1 VKTLSKETQSSTAA
15 AAVASADVHGASS
28 TYNRILRVLFGVFT
42 CLYEFFSFVTT
53 KVVHWAVIF
62 GTSFHSRVIVPTAV
76 FIFALVSFLSGVFV
90 KMRDYLRVKSHA
102 AMVTIAHFRANR
114 FALAVSLLA
123 VTLTLIATTFYGVGI
138 KITADGK
145 ELGYMYS
152 RDEYNEA
159 LRFVE
164 ERATEILGRP
174 YSVTV
179 PVKFE
184 LGIVPRENVISKDA
198 LRSFFFSKIDEISA
212 LYALTVDGEVV
223 GASRNREVLQGI
235 IDELLYTNDPNVRAH
250 FAQDVQIS
258 QRYVDSSKLI
268 SYDEIREKLTSTIH
282 TAKQYTIQPGDT
294 LDIIAKANGM
304 TKEELLDLNPSL
316 TSKNLRAGKQV
327 TVAKE
332 VPFLSV
338 EAIRRVE
345 YNESIPF
352 ETKQV
357 EDATIYKGSTKVVTA
372 GRVGTRKIV
381 ADVTYVDNKE
391 VSREILS
398 STVTQQPV
406 TKVVHVGTKPRP
418 KTVATGRLSRPIS
431 GGIIS
436 SNYGMRRGS
445 MHKGVDFAAKTGTR
459 ISAADGG
466 TVTWAGWKRGG
477 WGYLVVINHGNGIET
492 YYAHNS
498 KVTVRVGQKV
508 AKGEQIAKMGSTGNS
523 SGPHVHFEVHVNGRY
538 VNPWKYIK

>member
-1 VKTLSKETQSSTAA
+1 MQRDELSSQSTAVA
-15 AAVASADVHGASS
+15 ADANDIGFAPSHNRIYALLCGFFAFLHDFFTFIFLQIVHAAV
-28 TYNRILRVLFGVFT
+28 N
-42 CLYEFFSFVTT
+42 
-53 KVVHWAVIF
+53 F
-62 GTSFHSRVIVPTAV
+62 GTTFHSRVIVPTMV
-76 FIFALVSFLSGVFV
+76 FIFALASIFSALLTRTRDRLRIRFHTATVAFESFRS
-90 KMRDYLRVKSHA
+90 
-102 AMVTIAHFRANR
+102 NR
-114 FALAVSLLA
+114 FAIAVSLFA
-123 VTLTLIATTFYGVGI
+123 IAITVIVSTFYSVGI
-138 KITADGK
+138 KITVDGE
-145 ELGYMYS
+145 ELGYMDS
-152 RDEYNEA
+152 REEYNTA
-159 LRFVE
+159 IRFVE
-164 ERATEILGRP
+164 DRATEILGRP

-184 LGIVPRENVISKDA
+184 LGIVSRDKVVSNEVVHEY
-198 LRSFFFSKIDEISA
+198 FFSKINEISS
-212 LYALTVDGEVV
+212 LYAITVDGEVV
-223 GASRNREVLQGI
+223 GASHSRELLQSML
-235 IDELLYTNDPNVRAH
+235 DELLYTNDPNVKAR
-250 FAQDVQIS
+250 FSQDVQIT
-258 QRYVDSSKLI
+258 QQFVDASKLI
-268 SYDEIREKLTSTIH
+268 SYAEIRAKLTSKIH
-282 TAKQYTIQPGDT
+282 SSKEYTIKSGDT
-294 LDIIAKANGM
+294 LDKIAKANGM
-304 TKEELLDLNPSL
+304 TVDELRELNPKL
-316 TSKNLRAGKQV
+316 TSKNLRAGKSV

-345 YNESIPF
+345 YNEDIPF

-357 EDATIYKGSTKVVTA
+357 EDSSIYKGSSKVVTQ
-372 GRVGTRKIV
+372 GKVGTRKVV

-391 VSREILS
+391 VSRDILS
-398 STVTQQPV
+398 STVTAQPV
-406 TKVVHVGTKPRP
+406 TKVVHVGTKARP
-418 KTVATGRLSRPIS
+418 KTVATGKLGRPIS

-466 TVTWAGWKRGG
+466 TVTWAGWKSGG

-498 KVTVRVGQKV
+498 RVTVKVGQKV

>member
-1 VKTLSKETQSSTAA
+1 MSEEKELHELSSAASVAAPAPLFVPSQSKIF
-15 AAVASADVHGASS
+15 AVLCGIFAFIYELISAITTKIVHG
-28 TYNRILRVLFGVFT
+28 
-42 CLYEFFSFVTT
+42 
-53 KVVHWAVIF
+53 AVIF
-62 GTSFHSRVIVPTAV
+62 GTVFHSRIIIPSTV
-76 FIFALVSFLSGVFV
+76 FMAAAYTILSAILTRF
-90 KMRDYLRVKSHA
+90 RDFFKIRAHSANVAIS
-102 AMVTIAHFRANR
+102 HFRSNR

-123 VTLTLIATTFYGVGI
+123 VTFIIIASTFYSTGI
-138 KITADGK
+138 RIIADGE

-152 RDEYNEA
+152 REEYDTA
-159 LRFVE
+159 LSLVE
-164 ERATEILGRP
+164 ERASEILGRP

-179 PVKFE
+179 PVHFE
-184 LGIVPRENVISKDA
+184 IAIVPREKVISKDA
-198 LRSFFFSKIDEISA
+198 LRSYFFSRIEEVSA
-212 LYALTVDGEVV
+212 LYALTVDGEVI
-223 GASRNREVLQGI
+223 GASRNKDVLQGI
-235 IDELLYTNDPNVRAH
+235 IDDLLYSNDPAVKAH
-250 FAQDVQIS
+250 FTQDVQIT
-258 QRYVDSSKLI
+258 QKYVDSSKLI

-282 TAKQYTIQPGDT
+282 SSKQYTIRPGDT
-294 LDIIAKANGM
+294 LDSIAKENGM
-304 TKEELLDLNPSL
+304 TRAELLELNPSL
-316 TSKNLRAGKQV
+316 SSRNLRAGKKV

-338 EAIRRVE
+338 EAVRRVE
-345 YNESIPF
+345 YTETIPF

-357 EDATIYKGSTKVVTA
+357 EDATIYKGSSKVVTQ
-372 GRVGTRKIV
+372 GKVGTRKVV

-391 VSREILS
+391 VSRDILS
-398 STVTQQPV
+398 STVVSQPV

-418 KTVATGRLSRPIS
+418 KTVATGTLSRPVS
-431 GGIIS
+431 GCIIS

-445 MHKGVDFAAKTGTR
+445 MHKGVDFAGKTGTR

-498 KVTVRVGQKV
+498 RVTVKVGQKV

>member
-1 VKTLSKETQSSTAA
+1 MSNETHLS
-15 AAVASADVHGASS
+15 ASATASVAMAGSGSTPVH
-28 TYNRILRVLFGVFT
+28 NRIYNVLCGILAFFYELFSAVLF
-42 CLYEFFSFVTT
+42 
-53 KVVHWAVIF
+53 KVIHFAVIF
-62 GTSFHSRVIVPTAV
+62 GTGFHSRIIVPSTV
-76 FIFALVSFLSGVFV
+76 FLFAFASIVSSEFV
-90 KMRDYLRVKSHA
+90 KARDFIRVKSHTVTV
-102 AMVTIAHFRANR
+102 AMARFRANR

-123 VTLTLIATTFYGVGI
+123 ITLTLIASTFYGVGI
-138 KITADGK
+138 KIIANGE

-164 ERATEILGRP
+164 NRASEILGRP

-179 PVKFE
+179 PVRFE
-184 LGIVPRENVISKDA
+184 LGIVPREKVISKNA
-198 LRSFFFSKIDEISA
+198 LRSYFFSGIEEVSQ
-212 LYALTVDGEVV
+212 LYALMVDGEVI
-223 GASRNREVLQGI
+223 GASRNREVLQGM
-235 IDELLYTNDPNVRAH
+235 IDDLLYTNDPTVRAH
-250 FAQDVQIS
+250 FAQDVQIV

-268 SYDEIREKLTSTIH
+268 SYDEIREKLTSQIH
-282 TAKQYTIQPGDT
+282 SSKEYTIRSGDT
-294 LDIIAKANGM
+294 IDRIAKENGM
-304 TKEELLDLNPSL
+304 TTSELLKLNPSL
-316 TSKNLRAGKQV
+316 SSRNLRAGKKV

-338 EAIRRVE
+338 EAVRRVE
-345 YNESIPF
+345 YTENIPY
-352 ETKQV
+352 ETKKV
-357 EDATIYKGSTKVVTA
+357 EDASIYKGSSKVVTK
-372 GRVGTRKIV
+372 GRVGTRTVV

-391 VSREILS
+391 VSRDILS
-398 STVTQQPV
+398 STITNQPV
-406 TKVVHVGTKPRP
+406 TEVVHVGIKPRP
-418 KTVATGRLSRPIS
+418 KTVATGKLSRPIS

-445 MHKGVDFAAKTGTR
+445 MHKGVDFAARTGTR

-466 TVTWAGWKRGG
+466 TVTWAGWKSGG

-492 YYAHNS
+492 FYAHNS
-498 KVTVRVGQKV
+498 KVTVKVGQKV

>member
-1 VKTLSKETQSSTAA
+1 MSKEAHSSQSTAA
-15 AAVASADVHGASS
+15 SAGAVSPSFAPSH
-28 TYNRILRVLFGVFT
+28 NRIYNVLCGILAFL
-42 CLYEFFSFVTT
+42 CEFFSVIFS
-53 KVVHWAVIF
+53 KVVHGAVIF
-62 GTSFHSRVIVPTAV
+62 GTVCHSRVIVPVTVFFFAV
-76 FIFALVSFLSGVFV
+76 ASIAEGAFV
-90 KMRDYLRVKSHA
+90 KSRDYVRIKSHSITV
-102 AMVTIAHFRANR
+102 AMSNFRANR
-114 FALAVSLLA
+114 FALAISLLA
-123 VTLTLIATTFYGVGI
+123 ITMALIASTFYGVGI
-138 KITADGK
+138 KIIANGE

-159 LRFVE
+159 LELVE
-164 ERATEILGRP
+164 ERASEILGRP
-174 YSVTV
+174 YSITV
-179 PVKFE
+179 PVRFE
-184 LGIVPRENVISKDA
+184 LGIVPREKVISKNA
-198 LRSFFFSKIDEISA
+198 LRSYFFSGIDEVSQ
-212 LYALTVDGEVV
+212 LYALMVDGEVV
-223 GASRNREVLQGI
+223 GASHSKDVLQGM
-235 IDELLYTNDPNVRAH
+235 IDDLLYSNDPNVRAH
-250 FAQDVQIS
+250 FAQDVQIV

-282 TAKQYTIQPGDT
+282 SAKQYTVRSGDT
-294 LDIIAKANGM
+294 LDKIAKENGM
-304 TKEELLDLNPSL
+304 TKNELLDLNPSL
-316 TSKNLRAGKQV
+316 SAKNLRAGKKI
-327 TVAKE
+327 TVAKA

-338 EAIRRVE
+338 EAVRHVE
-345 YNESIPF
+345 YTETIPY
-352 ETKQV
+352 ETKKV
-357 EDATIYKGSTKVVTA
+357 EDSSIYKGTSKVVTKGRA
-372 GRVGTRKIV
+372 GKRTVV

-391 VSREILS
+391 VSRDILS

-406 TKVVHVGTKPRP
+406 TEVIHVGTKARP
-418 KTVATGRLSRPIS
+418 KTVATGKLSRPIS

-498 KVTVRVGQKV
+498 RVTVRVGQKV

>member
-1 VKTLSKETQSSTAA
+1 MRTLSNETHSSES
-15 AAVASADVHGASS
+15 AVASVGVAPSAI
-28 TYNRILRVLFGVFT
+28 TTNNRIYNVLCGIFALL
-42 CLYEFFSFVTT
+42 CEFFSFVYS
-53 KVVHWAVIF
+53 KVIHSAVIF
-62 GTSFHSRVIVPTAV
+62 GTVFHSRVIVPATV
-76 FIFALVSFLSGVFV
+76 FIFALASVLSEAFV
-90 KMRDYLRVKSHA
+90 KVRDYLRVKSHTA
-102 AMVTIAHFRANR
+102 TVAIAQFRANR
-114 FALAVSLLA
+114 FALAISLLA
-123 VTLTLIATTFYGVGI
+123 VTLTLIASTFYSVGI

-152 RDEYNEA
+152 REEYNEA

-164 ERATEILGRP
+164 DRATEILGRP
-174 YSVTV
+174 YSVTL

-184 LGIVPRENVISKDA
+184 LGIVPREKVISKDA
-198 LRSFFFSKIDEISA
+198 IRSFFFSEIDEISA
-212 LYALTVDGEVV
+212 LYAITVDGEVV
-223 GASRNREVLQGI
+223 GASRSREVLQNML
-235 IDELLYTNDPNVRAH
+235 DELLYTNDPNVRAH

-282 TAKQYTIQPGDT
+282 TSKQYKIKSGDT
-294 LDIIAKANGM
+294 IDKIAKANGM
-304 TKEELLDLNPSL
+304 TTDELLELNPSL
-316 TSKNLRAGKQV
+316 TSRNLRAGKNV

-345 YNESIPF
+345 YTETIPF

-357 EDATIYKGSTKVVTA
+357 EDSSIYKGSSKVVTQ
-372 GRVGTRKIV
+372 GRVGTRTVV

-391 VSREILS
+391 VSRDILS
-398 STVTQQPV
+398 STVTKQPV
-406 TKVVHVGTKPRP
+406 TKVVHVGTKARP
-418 KTVATGRLSRPIS
+418 KTVATGKLSRPIS

-445 MHKGVDFAAKTGTR
+445 MHKGVDFAAKMGTR

-498 KVTVRVGQKV
+498 RVTVKVGQKV